1 MLRISTYMMF
11 QNGEQAISSAQTQLM
26 QTELQLSSGKQINSP
41 SDNPIGAANV
51 ASLDSTLAQLTQ
63 FQSNQNQAQLQL
75 NQAGSAMSSLVNL
88 VQSAQQTLVQ
98 AGDGSYS
105 DSQRQALA
113 QQLQGDL
120 NQMVGLANSSD
131 GQGGYLFAGSQQSAP
146 PFSQVGNNVTYGG
159 DSTLQS
165 VQVSQNRQLQ
175 IKFSGD
181 DIFQKIKP
189 GNGSFVTA
197 AGASNTGTGIIDTGS
212 VTNPSALT
220 GDNYT
225 ISFSTGGS
233 GTTYQVQDTTKSRT
247 VTSGSYTSP
256 AAISFDGL
264 QVNVTGA
271 PANGDS
277 FSVAPASYQS
287 IFTTMGNAIAA
298 LQQPAGTP
306 AATAQLQTSVGS
318 ALSSMGQ
325 ALDHLTLKQAE
336 VGDQLQQLNSYS
348 SLNSDRTTQANS
360 ALSSIQDVD
369 YAKAAS
375 LMAQQQTTYQ
385 AALQSYSTVSRL
397 SLFNYFSGGGVM

>member
-1 MLRISTYMMF
+1 MLRISTYMMY
-11 QNGEQAISSAQTQLM
+11 QNGEQAINTAQQQMM

-51 ASLDSTLAQLTQ
+51 AALDSTVAQLTQ
-63 FQSNQNQAQLQL
+63 FQSNQNEAQLQL
-75 NQAGSAMSSLVNL
+75 NQTDSALSSVISLVQN
-88 VQSAQQTLVQ
+88 AQQTLVQ

-113 QQLQGDL
+113 QALQGDL
-120 NQMVGLANSSD
+120 SQMVGLANSSD

-146 PFSQVGNNVTYGG
+146 PFSQVGNNVSYGG

-165 VQVSQNRQLQ
+165 VPVSQNRQLQ

-197 AGASNTGTGIIDTGS
+197 AGASNTGTGVIDTGS

-225 ISFSTGGS
+225 INFSTGGS
-233 GTTYQVQDTTKSRT
+233 GTTYQVQDTTTNQS
-247 VTSGSYTSP
+247 VASGTYTSP

-264 QVNVTGA
+264 QVNVSGA
-271 PANGDS
+271 PANGDT
-277 FSVAPASYQS
+277 FNVAPAASQS
-287 IFTTMGNAIAA
+287 VFTTMANAIAA
-298 LQQPAGTP
+298 LQQPADTP
-306 AATAQLQTSVGS
+306 AATAQLQTSLGS
-318 ALSSMGQ
+318 ALASMGQ
-325 ALDHLTLKQAE
+325 TLDHMTLKQAE

-348 SLNSDRTTQANS
+348 SLNSDRTLQANTS
-360 ALSSIQDVD
+360 LSSIQDVD

-375 LMAQQQTTYQ
+375 QMAQQQTVYQ

-397 SLFNYFSGGGVM
+397 SLFNYFSGGTTM